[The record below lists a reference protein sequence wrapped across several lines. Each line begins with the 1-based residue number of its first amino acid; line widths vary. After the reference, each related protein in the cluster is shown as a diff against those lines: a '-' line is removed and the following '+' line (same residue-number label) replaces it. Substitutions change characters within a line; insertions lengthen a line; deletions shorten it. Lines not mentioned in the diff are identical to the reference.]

1 MKDHPGR
8 CSFDFLRVVSDPA
21 SRPVCLSLAFV
32 SLTPHHHH
40 HPPVIPFG
48 RSFLQVAATLHEM
61 GVSAFRGKQIARA
74 EGYFR
79 RALSIKEEVAASKA
93 KNSDAGAAS
102 ASAIAASLDTAYT
115 LHDLGG
121 VVFASGGRTEE
132 AEELFRRA
140 LEIRQKQSGD
150 SLAAASTLQCLGEC
164 ARERSSE
171 PHSDDGDDEG
181 SGSDGG
187 RSKSRPEEKVNAAAA
202 EEAVGFYTR
211 ALAIQEEKLGK
222 DHLYVA
228 YTLFQLGL
236 CLLRCGGVDL
246 REKAMAAFTRS
257 LTVRER
263 ELGGTHEDVLHTLH
277 YLGACASA
285 CGRVSEAEG
294 WYRRA
299 VSAEEL
305 TLGAD
310 HPSVA
315 RTLHLLGACV
325 LRAGKIDE
333 GIELLR
339 RALQIP
345 EEEGEKGVSKK
356 KAQLRLR
363 EGQGHHLDVALTM
376 QQLAVCAA
384 DAGRTGDADALF
396 REVLAIEEEKL
407 GAKHRVGFARVRW
420 CVV

>member
-1 MKDHPGR
+1 
-8 CSFDFLRVVSDPA
+8 
-21 SRPVCLSLAFV
+21 
-32 SLTPHHHH
+32 
-40 HPPVIPFG
+40 
-48 RSFLQVAATLHEM
+48 M
-61 GVSAFRGKQIARA
+61 GVSAFGAGEMTRA

-79 RALSIKEEVAASKA
+79 RALFIKEEVATA
-93 KNSDAGAAS
+93 KSNSSNKGAA
-102 ASAIAASLDTAYT
+102 AAAILNTAYT

-140 LEIRQKQSGD
+140 LEIRQKLSRD

-164 ARERSSE
+164 ARERSSDCR
-171 PHSDDGDDEG
+171 SDE
-181 SGSDGG
+181 SGSDGD
-187 RSKSRPEEKVNAAAA
+187 RSQDRASVSSAA
-202 EEAVGFYTR
+202 EEAVGYYTR
-211 ALAIQEEKLGK
+211 ALVIQEVKLGK
-222 DHLYVA
+222 EHLYVA

-236 CLLRCGGVDL
+236 CLLRCGSSAAAGGSGGGDR
-246 REKAMAAFTRS
+246 REEAMAAFTRS

-263 ELGGTHEDVLHTLH
+263 ELGGTHADVLHTLH
-277 YLGACASA
+277 YLGASASA
-285 CGRVSEAEG
+285 CGRVDEAEG

-305 TLGAD
+305 TLGPD

-333 GIELLR
+333 GIALLR
-339 RALQIP
+339 RALEIP
-345 EEEGEKGVSKK
+345 EEDEEVESEDEDGGSDRKRRRQERG
-356 KAQLRLR
+356 R
-363 EGQGHHLDVALTM
+363 EGHHLDVALTL
-376 QQLAVCAA
+376 QQLAVCAV

-407 GAKHRVGFARVRW
+407 GPRHRVSSLVTGVVECWMLLTRSWSSLRTFNERFGFRRDSSQYLDRSNP
-420 CVV
+420 